1 MWTETRNKNSFSFEE
16 NLLEN
21 CVRIEN
27 TSPTTTPQKK
37 ENRGGVRKGAGRKKG
52 TAKPH
57 TVISFYA
64 TLEFMQML
72 DSKRGNMSRP
82 AFLKSLVEKA

>member
-1 MWTETRNKNSFSFEE
+1 MQGEKKETKT
-16 NLLEN
+16 
-21 CVRIEN
+21 EN
-27 TSPTTTPQKK
+27 TPPTTTIPQKK
-37 ENRGGVRKGAGRKKG
+37 ENRGGARKGAGRKKG

-64 TLEFMQML
+64 TLDFVQML

-82 AFLKSLVEKA
+82 AFLKSLVENA

>member
-1 MWTETRNKNSFSFEE
+1 MQEETETQS
-16 NLLEN
+16 
-21 CVRIEN
+21 VEN
-27 TSPTTTPQKK
+27 TPPTPLPKK
-37 ENRGGVRKGAGRKKG
+37 ENRGGARKGAGRKKG

-64 TLEFMQML
+64 TLEFVQML

>member
-1 MWTETRNKNSFSFEE
+1 MQEDIDTKNEA
-16 NLLEN
+16 
-21 CVRIEN
+21 EN
-27 TSPTTTPQKK
+27 TAATTIIPPKK
-37 ENRGGVRKGAGRKKG
+37 ENRGGARKGAGRKKG

-64 TLEFMQML
+64 TLEFVQML
-72 DSKRGNMSRP
+72 DSKRGDMSRP